1 MDTRIWTKSRRSKE
15 DGMSWDISISHEES
29 DDRTR
34 LVIEASPDVPE
45 MVISVLAGSYWEEE
59 VRFADDWEEEEFDTF
74 DEEDLGPGGG
84 LHG

>member
-1 MDTRIWTKSRRSKE
+1 
-15 DGMSWDISISHEES
+15 MSWDIHISHEDTTE
-29 DDRTR
+29 RTR

-59 VRFADDWEEEEFDTF
+59 VRFGEEWEEPGVAEFDEYD
-74 DEEDLGPGGG
+74 DEELGPGGG

>member
-1 MDTRIWTKSRRSKE
+1 MT
-15 DGMSWDISISHEES
+15 WDIRVSHEET

-59 VRFADDWEEEEFDTF
+59 VRFAEDWEVDELSDFEEY